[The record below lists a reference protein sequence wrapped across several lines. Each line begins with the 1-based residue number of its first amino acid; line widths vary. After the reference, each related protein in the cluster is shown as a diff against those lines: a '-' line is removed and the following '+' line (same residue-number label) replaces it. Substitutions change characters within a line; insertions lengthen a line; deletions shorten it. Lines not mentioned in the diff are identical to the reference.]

1 MLSNFLRYDKDDII
15 YTGDKLEILIPTDW
29 ISTGL
34 ATMIG
39 NSINVLGLLNCKG
52 YDSKDK
58 MIFKEV
64 INLPSMI
71 TIFPDNIEERTEDIG
86 NDQGPIKYTIC
97 TFYKNSKV
105 MSKYITQDS
114 DNVQSFLDMM
124 MRAKI
129 VGVPYDSLMDIWL
142 KNLEINKVNLGVPNA
157 ILELIISEIYRDAD
171 DMTHNYAYAKNNNPK
186 IRDTYYIP
194 ANERQL
200 CAKNSTFAALSFEDV
215 DSMITY
221 SLNMNNQQKKQKI
234 SPIEKVIK
242 Y

>member
-15 YTGDKLEILIPTDW
+15 YTGEKLEILIPTDW
-29 ISTGL
+29 IDNGL
-34 ATMIG
+34 ATIIG
-39 NSINVLGLLNCKG
+39 NSIKVLGLLNCRG

-58 MIFKEV
+58 VLFNEM
-64 INLPSMI
+64 INLPS
-71 TIFPDNIEERTEDIG
+71 TIVIYPDNMEERTEDIG
-86 NDQGPIKYTIC
+86 NDQGPTKYNIC

-105 MSKYITQDS
+105 MSKFITQDS

-129 VGVPYDSLMDIWL
+129 VGVPYNTLLDIWL

-171 DMTHNYAYAKNNNPK
+171 DLSHNYAYAKNKNPK
-186 IRDTYYIP
+186 IRETYYIP

-221 SLNMNNQQKKQKI
+221 SLNMNTQQKKQKI